1 MDLDEA
7 LELAELHHSG
17 QVDKAGRPYIGH
29 ISRVVDAVDTPE
41 EKLAAA
47 LHDLLED
54 TPVTAADLLTAG
66 CSPEIVR
73 VVEALTR
80 GDDESYEDFVRRAA
94 QDPIARTVK
103 RADVADN
110 ADEARLA
117 FLQAGQ
123 AARLRS
129 KYARA
134 TRILNAHDTTHPTNC

>member
-54 TPVTAADLLTAG
+54 TDMTAADLLTKS
-66 CSPEIVR
+66 CTPEIVR

-94 QDPIARTVK
+94 QDSIARTVK

-110 ADEARLA
+110 AEHASL
-117 FLQAGQ
+117 
-123 AARLRS
+123 
-129 KYARA
+129 
-134 TRILNAHDTTHPTNC
+134 

>member
-54 TPVTAADLLTAG
+54 TDMTAADLLT
-66 CSPEIVR
+66 
-73 VVEALTR
+73 
-80 GDDESYEDFVRRAA
+80 RAA
-94 QDPIARTVK
+94 RPRSSGWW
-103 RADVADN
+103 RH
-110 ADEARLA
+110 LP
-117 FLQAGQ
+117 AGMT
-123 AARLRS
+123 
-129 KYARA
+129 RA
-134 TRILNAHDTTHPTNC
+134 TRTSCAGPHRTL